1 MVSLEQIRKLEARV
15 SQAVSTIR
23 ELREENTTLRQK
35 LEKYQEKIDQLE
47 LLISQY
53 RDTQKEIEEGILN
66 ALRQLDH
73 LEDDALRT
81 SSSPLSSIPS
91 EPRAESSEEEDI
103 EGKPIVPNQESVVPH
118 QESTEPHHES
128 ADEVKKSGELDI
140 F

>member
-15 SQAVSTIR
+15 SQAVSTIL

-47 LLISQY
+47 LLIAQY
-53 RDTQKEIEEGILN
+53 RDSQKEIEEGILN

-73 LEDDALRT
+73 LEDDALRA
-81 SSSPLSSIPS
+81 SSSTPSSIPQEPFS
-91 EPRAESSEEEDI
+91 EHDEAEDI
-103 EGKPIVPNQESVVPH
+103 EGKIVIPDKTN
-118 QESTEPHHES
+118 TEE
-128 ADEVKKSGELDI
+128 AKEVKKSGELDI

>member
-15 SQAVSTIR
+15 SQAVSTIL

-47 LLISQY
+47 LLIAQY
-53 RDTQKEIEEGILN
+53 RDSQKEIEEGILN

-73 LEDDALRT
+73 LEDDALRA
-81 SSSPLSSIPS
+81 SSSTLSSVPG
-91 EPRAESSEEEDI
+91 ETLSEEPEGEDI
-103 EGKPIVPNQESVVPH
+103 EGKPVVPLK
-118 QESTEPHHES
+118 EN

>member
-103 EGKPIVPNQESVVPH
+103 EGKPIVPNQESIVPH

>member
-15 SQAVSTIR
+15 SQAVSTIL

-47 LLISQY
+47 LLIAQY
-53 RDTQKEIEEGILN
+53 RDSQKEIEEGILN

-73 LEDDALRT
+73 LEDDALRA
-81 SSSPLSSIPS
+81 SSSTLSSVPKEPLSEES
-91 EPRAESSEEEDI
+91 EGEDI
-103 EGKPIVPNQESVVPH
+103 EGKPVVPL
-118 QESTEPHHES
+118 QEKG
-128 ADEVKKSGELDI
+128 DEVKKSGELDI